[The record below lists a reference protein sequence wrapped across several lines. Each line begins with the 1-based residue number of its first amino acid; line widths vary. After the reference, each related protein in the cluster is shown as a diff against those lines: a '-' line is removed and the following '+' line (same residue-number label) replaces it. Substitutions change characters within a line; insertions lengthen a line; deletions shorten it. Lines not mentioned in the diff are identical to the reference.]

1 MDVIVPGKDF
11 TAAIFKRCKGIRAN
25 GYIAC
30 IFQFLTT
37 LLELLQ
43 VGYSVFFLLAI
54 LRFFFYVILNVMEE
68 RRVAIYAR
76 PLFSFLSV
84 KLGLFIVLV
93 GTKRDWDQR

>member
-1 MDVIVPGKDF
+1 MDVVVPGEDF
-11 TAAIFKRCKGIRAN
+11 TATIPKWRKGIRAN

-43 VGYSVFFLLAI
+43 VGYFVSVLLAI
-54 LRFFFYVILNVMEE
+54 LRFYVILNVMEE

-76 PLFSFLSV
+76 LFLAF
-84 KLGLFIVLV
+84 
-93 GTKRDWDQR
+93 